1 MITLN
6 IIYQARERVKP
17 YIVKTPLIRLQNLD
31 EYAGCKVYAKLE
43 NMQNT
48 KAFKLRGAMNKILS
62 LDETEKEAGIICS
75 SSGNHGQAVSYAA
88 KLLGIKATIV
98 IPETAPKFKVEAIR
112 QHGAA
117 TEFCTVD
124 DRFIV
129 TERLAE
135 ENGYTIVPPFED
147 DLVMAGQ
154 GTAGLEIMEEE
165 IPFDHVLVPA
175 SGGGLIGGVSTAL
188 KESGFEGKVHG
199 VEPDKLPRYTKSL
212 EAGEPV
218 QLESKKTIADAL
230 VVNRPGDLNF
240 EVVQKHVDG
249 FLTVSDE
256 TMLKAQK
263 IMLMEGKILAEV
275 SSSIGLGALI
285 DGKLD
290 VDKDDEVCLVVSG
303 GNLGFEQLELLE
315 EIEY

>member
-1 MITLN
+1 MISVN
-6 IIYQARERVKP
+6 SIYQAREQIKP

-31 EYAGCKVYAKLE
+31 EYAGCEVYAKLE

-62 LDETEKEAGIICS
+62 LTDAEKDAGIICS
-75 SSGNHGQAVSYAA
+75 SSGNHGQAVSYAS

-98 IPETAPKFKVEAIR
+98 IPETAPEFKVEAIR
-112 QHGAA
+112 QHGAS

-135 ENGYTIVPPFED
+135 KHGYTIVPPFED
-147 DLVMAGQ
+147 DMVMAGQ
-154 GTAGLEIMEEE
+154 GTVGLEIMEEK

-175 SGGGLIGGVSTAL
+175 SGGGLVGGISTAL
-188 KESGFEGKVHG
+188 KESGFAGKVIG
-199 VEPDKLPRYTKSL
+199 VEPERLPRYTESL
-212 EAGEPV
+212 EAGKPV
-218 QLESKKTIADAL
+218 QLESQKTIADAL
-230 VVNRPGDLNF
+230 VVNRPGTLNF
-240 EVVQKHVDG
+240 EAVQRHVDE

-263 IMLMEGKILAEV
+263 MLLMEGKVLAEV
-275 SSSIGLGALI
+275 SSAIGLGALI
-285 DGKLD
+285 DKKLD
-290 VDKDDEVCLVVSG
+290 VKKDEKVCLVVSG
-303 GNLGFEQLELLE
+303 GNLGFNQLELLKD
-315 EIEY
+315 IEY